1 MNTRVLELLKTPKN
15 IQSEDLLLLKQEIQ
29 AFPYIQNIR
38 ALHLYGV
45 HLYDQENYQKELSV
59 TAAYTTDKK
68 ILYQLINGKI
78 QQQPKPELIVDT
90 TIENIDSNN
99 IVKEEIAVS
108 ETEEP
113 VLLAS
118 SKHDYEAIAENLI
131 EKIPEE
137 KLVFVNG
144 ERNRILFEGE
154 EDFLNDTNN
163 DTIDLESTLES
174 GTIVTQ
180 KQQVAI
186 ADISSEE
193 TSSPTDL
200 EEKINSIKTEIPEV
214 TNIEI
219 EAPQI
224 ENEIPSELP
233 EKVDDSQIEIEAIH
247 NPEPK
252 NDDNQNQLLSNDE
265 LIIDEENIN
274 SIEVSNKVDDAAE
287 LSFHGTDS
295 FLPEVKIESHA
306 TENVTHEKPI
316 QSTINKHEDEMR
328 KLIEEVEKKMKA
340 KKLVEEK
347 SVEEEPNVDFQD
359 INFSETQSFELQKG
373 EVLNPEIIETEQEIS
388 EIEVREL
395 EEEAKD
401 DEAKDETVSTWKPM
415 SFDTHIPDSAISK
428 SSTSFPIPRA
438 AEKKEVKESIAVDAA
453 PTIVEEKEVQIEENK
468 VTTLEIPVVEAQPII
483 ETTEIAKPVSKSI
496 EEKKIPTIIKEES
509 LPTSN
514 STVVDDSNVPGFI
527 NTWQSWLKIDR
538 NEEIEED
545 FTEKKNK
552 VIESFIENSPKIS
565 QLKDEVNFVV
575 KEKNDDISHLMTETL
590 AKLYM
595 DQKLYAKAIKAY
607 QTLAIKHPDRK
618 EYFEGK
624 VKEVKDNKTKN

>member
-45 HLYDQENYQKELSV
+45 HLYDQENYQKELSI

-78 QQQPKPELIVDT
+78 QEHPKPELIVDT

-163 DTIDLESTLES
+163 ATIDLESTLES
-174 GTIVTQ
+174 GTIVTL
-180 KQQVAI
+180 KHQVTI

-200 EEKINSIKTEIPEV
+200 EEKINSIETEIPEV
-214 TNIEI
+214 TNIET

-224 ENEIPSELP
+224 ENEIASELP
-233 EKVDDSQIEIEAIH
+233 EKGDDSQIEIEAIH

-252 NDDNQNQLLSNDE
+252 NDDNLNQLLSNDE
-265 LIIDEENIN
+265 LIVDEENIN

-347 SVEEEPNVDFQD
+347 PEVAEPDENSQD
-359 INFSETQSFELQKG
+359 VNFSETQSFELQKD
-373 EVLNPEIIETEQEIS
+373 EVLNLEIIETEQETS

-395 EEEAKD
+395 EEEAKV
-401 DEAKDETVSTWKPM
+401 DEAKVETISTWKPM

-438 AEKKEVKESIAVDAA
+438 EEKKEVKESIAVEI
-453 PTIVEEKEVQIEENK
+453 PTIVEENK
-468 VTTLEIPVVEAQPII
+468 VTALEIPVVEAQPII
-483 ETTEIAKPVSKSI
+483 ETPEIAKPVSKSI

-538 NEEIEED
+538 IEEIEED
-545 FTEKKNK
+545 LTEKKNK

-607 QTLAIKHPDRK
+607 QTLSIKHPERK